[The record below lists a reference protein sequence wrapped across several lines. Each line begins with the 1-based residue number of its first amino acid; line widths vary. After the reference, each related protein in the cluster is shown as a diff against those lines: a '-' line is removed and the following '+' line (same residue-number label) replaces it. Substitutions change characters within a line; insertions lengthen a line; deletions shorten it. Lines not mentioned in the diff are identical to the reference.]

1 MSAKRILVTED
12 DPSIRRLLATI
23 LRRASYEVDT
33 ATNGR
38 EAITK
43 ASGTEYD
50 VIVLDLMMPVMTG
63 FEVLEQLGVRTPKSR
78 FVVVMS
84 AAPHDVV
91 AKAAGAKVFAA
102 LHKPAAINDIVATVR
117 ACIDAP

>member
-1 MSAKRILVTED
+1 MSAKRVLVTED

-38 EAITK
+38 EAIKK
-43 ASGTEYD
+43 ASRTEYD
-50 VIVLDLMMPVMTG
+50 VIVLDLMMPVMSG
-63 FEVLEQLGVRTPKSR
+63 FEVLAELGVRTPKAR

-84 AAPHDVV
+84 AAPHEVV
-91 AKAAGAKVFAA
+91 AKANGANVFAA
-102 LHKPAAINDIVATVR
+102 LNKPAGINEIVDTVR
-117 ACIDAP
+117 ACIAAP

>member
-1 MSAKRILVTED
+1 MSARRILVTED
-12 DPSIRRLLATI
+12 DPSIRSLVATV

-38 EAITK
+38 EAINK
-43 ASGTEYD
+43 ASQTEYD

-63 FEVLEQLGVRTPKSR
+63 FEVLAQLSVRTPKAR
-78 FVVVMS
+78 FVVIMS

-91 AKAAGAKVFAA
+91 AKATGANVFAA
-102 LHKPAAINDIVATVR
+102 LQKPAGINDIVATVR